1 MEKQIAVVTGA
12 SSGIG
17 RAFAEEYARRGY
29 DLILTGRR
37 TGVLDSLS
45 AELRER
51 WKVEVETAIFDLSDP
66 EELELFAA
74 NIAARRISVLVN
86 NAGFG
91 SPRAFSVDAYE
102 NQLRMIKV
110 HVEAVVR
117 LCHAVLPAM
126 REEGEG
132 TIINVSS
139 LASFFPAPLD
149 ALYSGT
155 KAFLTRFSEALQ
167 LEQSGTGIR
176 VQALCPGFIRTEFHE
191 RLGLGKEFN
200 RKSSGIFRWMEPQE
214 LVRSSLKAL
223 DRRKPPV
230 IVVPGLFYRFLYLI
244 HKLVPRSIIYRTMD
258 GRMMNRVDDRE

>member
-1 MEKQIAVVTGA
+1 MEKPIAVITGA

-29 DLILTGRR
+29 YLVLTGRR
-37 TGVLDSLS
+37 SGVLDTLS

-51 WKVEVETAIFDLSDP
+51 WKVSVETAIFDLSDP
-66 EELELFAA
+66 EELELFAN
-74 NIAARRISVLVN
+74 NIASRRIAVLVN

-91 SPRAFSVDAYE
+91 SPRAFSVDTFE
-102 NQLRMIKV
+102 NQVRMIKV
-110 HVEAVVR
+110 HVDAVVR
-117 LCHAVLPAM
+117 LCHAVLPGM
-126 REEGEG
+126 REEGG
-132 TIINVSS
+132 GAIINVSS

-191 RLGLGKEFN
+191 RLGLGKDFN
-200 RKSSGIFRWMEPQE
+200 RKSSGIFRWMEPE
-214 LVRSSLKAL
+214 RLVRDSLKAL
-223 DRRKPPV
+223 DRRRPPV
-230 IVVPGLFYRFLYLI
+230 IVVPGVFYKVVYLV
-244 HKLVPRSIIYRTMD
+244 HKIIPRQLIYRTMD
-258 GRMMNRVDDRE
+258 GRMMNRVEDQE